1 LSSSLL
7 SILGNQHAGTY
18 HGTNNVVAS
27 EVRIDPSLNAISGD
41 LFFLQRD
48 ESGTTVPSYMY
59 SFISLDL
66 EVEQT
71 NVIKIKGNINFFR
84 YTTLEGTIELTLNND
99 LIILTLSFK
108 NRLTNPRPTI
118 SVFQLQKVSPFFRE
132 LDLETDFM
140 TGTRKLP
147 IFNTHSVSTR
157 PPDLSNEDLSLKSL
171 FAKAGVN
178 VKESIHS
185 NVIQVNPN
193 ETWDESELHAIME
206 VNMSNF
212 LNAPQWRLYLLI
224 ATRFENPRVLGIIYD
239 TTDDVPRQGSAVFTK
254 HRMIDG
260 DSPEHRRE
268 YLYTTLHELG
278 HAFNLYHS
286 FHKGLEGPFE
296 FPRPDSLSVMN
307 YPQLH
312 PHGAN
317 APPNYDGS
325 EGFWSQFRFSFD
337 EGDLLHIRHHDL
349 LEVIMGGRPFGDEGH
364 FKDRFWSSF
373 TRPKNLL
380 ELTIRSKKV
389 FEFGEPVLVEAK
401 LKNISSHNLN
411 IPSTLNIKDGFVFTS
426 IDGPDG
432 KSKPYKPMITRCGI
446 AETVKLKP
454 SESKYEDLHL
464 NYGRDGFYFS
474 SPGKYK
480 IQALI
485 SSLNGI
491 LKSNIHEILIAEPQS
506 INEHKRMS
514 NMFTRNNGQYL
525 YLKGSDYLS
534 SAEKELTTLR
544 NDLND
549 TNLARYIEFYMGSKY
564 SRKFKSVVNGKIKS
578 REPKYDEASKHL
590 ETSIS
595 NTRSEEIAFDNIL
608 LNRVMSQLADIQ
620 QTIGKMTKAKD
631 TVAELLDHMKKR
643 KVTESVIKELEQKRD
658 SIRKNK

>member
-1 LSSSLL
+1 MSSSLSNL
-7 SILGNQHAGTY
+7 LGNQYAGTY
-18 HGTNNVVAS
+18 RGTNNIVAS
-27 EVRIDPSLNAISGD
+27 ELRIDPPLNAISGD

-48 ESGTTVPSYMY
+48 ELGTTQPIYMY

-71 NVIKIKGNINFFR
+71 DIIKIKGNIDFFR
-84 YTTLEGTIELTLNND
+84 YTTLEGIIELTINND
-99 LIILTLSFK
+99 LILVTLSFK
-108 NRLTNPRPTI
+108 NRLTNPRPTTA
-118 SVFQLQKVSPFFRE
+118 VFQLQKVSPYFRE

-140 TGTRKLP
+140 TGTKRLP
-147 IFNTHSVSTR
+147 IFNTHSVTTR
-157 PPDLSNEDLSLKSL
+157 PPDLPNEDLSLKSL
-171 FAKAGVN
+171 FAKAGIN

-185 NVIQVNPN
+185 NIIQVSPN

-206 VNMSNF
+206 DNMSNF
-212 LNAPQWRLYLLI
+212 PNSPQWRLYLLI
-224 ATRFENPRVLGIIYD
+224 ATRFENPSVLGIIYD
-239 TTDDVPRQGSAVFTK
+239 TTDEVPRQGSAVFTK
-254 HRMIDG
+254 HRRIDG
-260 DSPEHRRE
+260 DSPEHKRE
-268 YLYTTLHELG
+268 YLYTALHELG

-312 PHGAN
+312 PYGAN
-317 APPNYDGS
+317 ALPNYDGS

-337 EGDLLHIRHHDL
+337 DGDLLHIRHHDL
-349 LEVIMGGRPFGDEGH
+349 LEVIMGGRPFGYEGH
-364 FKDRFWSSF
+364 FKDRFWTSF

-411 IPSTLNIKDGFVFTS
+411 IPSTLNIKDGFIFTS
-426 IDGPDG
+426 IEGPDG

-446 AETVKLKP
+446 AETVELKP
-454 SESKYEDLHL
+454 SKSKYEDLHL
-464 NYGRDGFYFS
+464 NYGRDGFYFG

-480 IQALI
+480 IQAVI

-506 INEHKRMS
+506 IKEHKIIS

-525 YLKGSDYLS
+525 YLKGTDYLA
-534 SAEKELTTLR
+534 SAEKELTSLR

-549 TNLARYIEFYMGSKY
+549 TNLARYIEYYIGSRY
-564 SRKFKSVVNGKIKS
+564 SREYKSVTKGKTKS
-578 REPKYDEASKHL
+578 REPKYDEALKHL
-590 ETSIS
+590 ETSVS
-595 NTRSEEIAFDNIL
+595 NTRSEEIVFDNIL
-608 LNRVMSQLADIQ
+608 LNRVMSKLADIQ
-620 QTIGKMTKAKD
+620 QNIGKITKAKD
-631 TVAELLDHMKKR
+631 TVAELIDHMKKR
-643 KVTESVIKELEQKRD
+643 QVTESVINELEQKHD
-658 SIRKNK
+658 SIHKNK